1 MMCVS
6 FHRCTNSSLCSL
18 SSSPYS
24 GRRRSA
30 VDCTTT
36 EQIATSCCCCCC
48 CFGDRC
54 FLSGAHCQYSAAVI
68 AANRL
73 DSTPIFFTTT
83 VHSAVQCYNFT
94 PCLPSFSIPSQDSIQ
109 VNMQS
114 TPKYSM
120 APVSSFT
127 ETAAASY
134 KSQVINKNK

>member
-1 MMCVS
+1 MCVS

-48 CFGDRC
+48 CFGDHC

-73 DSTPIFFTTT
+73 DSTPIFFSLPLY
-83 VHSAVQCYNFT
+83 SAVQCYNFT

-127 ETAAASY
+127 ATAAASY
-134 KSQVINKNK
+134 KS